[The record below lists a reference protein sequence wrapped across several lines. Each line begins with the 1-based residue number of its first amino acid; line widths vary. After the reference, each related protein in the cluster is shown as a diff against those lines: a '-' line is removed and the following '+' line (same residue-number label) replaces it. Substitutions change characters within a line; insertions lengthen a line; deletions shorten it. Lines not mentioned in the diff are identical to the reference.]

1 MLNSARKGDQDPMP
15 QISRLYDAIL
25 NGDDRLAAELVNEAL
40 QENTRP
46 LDLITKWMIPAMD
59 EAGRRFE
66 AQDFFIPEIM
76 LAARAMKAAL
86 DPLRP
91 LLASSGTQPTGRV
104 IIGTVKGDLHDIGK
118 NMVASMLEG
127 AGFEVLDL
135 GIDVPA
141 EKFIEA
147 VTKSN
152 AHILAL
158 SALLTIA
165 LPEMKKTM
173 DMLEQSGIRSR
184 VRVMVGGA
192 PVTQN
197 FANEIK
203 ADGYGES
210 ATSAVSIARSFMG
223 QATQSP
229 ISD

>member
-1 MLNSARKGDQDPMP
+1 MP

-229 ISD
+229 ISSSISCSGWLQF